1 MVTKA
6 IEQADWQRASYLE
19 LDSARQPQ
27 AIGHLMSQVLAR
39 YALPAP
45 LAPATARIAM
55 EEPHY
60 DDEDSHTLAASTA
73 T

>member
-6 IEQADWQRASYLE
+6 IDQAAWQRASYLD

-27 AIGHLMSQVLAR
+27 AIGNLMSQVLAR
-39 YALPAP
+39 YALPLP
-45 LAPATARIAM
+45 VAM
-55 EEPHY
+55 EERDY